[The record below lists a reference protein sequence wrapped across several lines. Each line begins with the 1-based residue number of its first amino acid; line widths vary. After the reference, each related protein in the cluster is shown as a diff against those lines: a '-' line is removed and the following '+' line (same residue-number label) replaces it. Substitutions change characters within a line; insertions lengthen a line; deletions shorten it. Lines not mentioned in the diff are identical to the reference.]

1 MSNVEEAAPVPKTEN
16 SELDSFSE
24 SSPEPDDPHFIQEV
38 AQVQKRKGGRKPV
51 CTPLAFGYA
60 LPNVHDPDICNLGRE
75 EATESPG
82 SGRFPGAADGIY
94 QAARDDH
101 QTP

>member
-1 MSNVEEAAPVPKTEN
+1 MSNVAEAAPVPKAEQ

-51 CTPLAFGYA
+51 CIPLRPASRSSNTNYS
-60 LPNVHDPDICNLGRE
+60 DICNLGRE
-75 EATESPG
+75 KAKEPTG
-82 SGRFPGAADGIY
+82 SSCVPRAANGVH
-94 QAARDDH
+94 QAVGGNH
-101 QTP
+101 